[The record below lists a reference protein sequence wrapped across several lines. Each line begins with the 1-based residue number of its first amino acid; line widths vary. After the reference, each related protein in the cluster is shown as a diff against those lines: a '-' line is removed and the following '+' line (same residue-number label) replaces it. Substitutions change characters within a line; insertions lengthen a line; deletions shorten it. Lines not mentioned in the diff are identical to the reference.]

1 MNQNNK
7 AYEESK
13 LSDRFA
19 FFAEKLFSALQTG
32 EHARISLAA
41 EQTQF
46 LRMSKASVRQNGFVH
61 DAQVSVQFMTDSGQS
76 LELSVPFVVNDK
88 SETEEL
94 VLNLVRKARTHI
106 KDIPVDPYVSL
117 PSRTEQT
124 FVAHQGHLLAPEE
137 AVEALLSATSKSDD
151 LVGIYA
157 SGPVMTALADSAGQF
172 HWFASDS
179 FYVDYSLWLSN
190 GRAVKSSYAGRHWQK
205 QEFERSLDT
214 ARRNLEVLSRPQK
227 TLKPGHYR
235 TYLAPSATSEMLNM
249 LSWGGLSEGALQRKE
264 SPLCAI
270 RTGEKRFSE
279 KFSLREN
286 FSLGFAPRFS
296 GEGETSPETIQLFER
311 GEFVQGLVSA
321 RTEKEFGVKS
331 NGSGTESLRSP
342 DLEFGQ
348 LKSDDV
354 FQVIGTGLYLSDL
367 HYLNWSDM
375 VQGRVTGMTRYACL
389 WVEDGKPVGPI
400 QDMRFDETLFRC
412 FGSELEELTTETAI
426 IPETSSYG
434 HRTLGGARVPGLLL
448 KNFQFTL

>member
-13 LSDRFA
+13 LSDRFS
-19 FFAEKLFSALQTG
+19 FFAEKLFATLQTG

-46 LRMSKASVRQNGFVH
+46 LRMSKASVRQNGLVH

-94 VLNLVRKARTHI
+94 VLNLVRKARTHL
-106 KDIPVDPYVSL
+106 KDIPADPYVNL

-124 FVAHQGHLLAPEE
+124 FVAHQGQLLALEE
-137 AVEALLSATSKSDD
+137 SVEALLSVTSQNDD

-179 FYVDYSLWLSN
+179 FYVDYSLWLPN

-205 QEFERSLDT
+205 QEFERSLET
-214 ARRNLEVLSRPQK
+214 ARRDLEVLARPQK
-227 TLKPGHYR
+227 TLKPGNYR

-249 LSWGGLSEGALQRKE
+249 LSWGALSEGALQRKE

-270 RTGEKRFSE
+270 RTGEKRFSD
-279 KFSLREN
+279 KFSLKEN

-296 GEGETSPETIQLFER
+296 GEGETAPETIQLFER
-311 GEFVQGLVSA
+311 GQFVQGLVSA

-331 NGSGTESLRSP
+331 NGAGSESLRSP
-342 DLEFGQ
+342 DLEAGQ
-348 LKSDDV
+348 LKSDDA
-354 FQVIGTGLYLSDL
+354 FQAIGTGLYLSDL

-375 VQGRVTGMTRYACL
+375 IQGRVTGMTRYACL
-389 WVEDGKPVGPI
+389 WVEDGRPVGPI

-412 FGSELEELTTETAI
+412 FGSELEDLTAETAI
-426 IPETSSYG
+426 IPETSTYG
-434 HRTLGGARVPGLLL
+434 HRALGGARVPGLLL

>member
-1 MNQNNK
+1 VNQNNK

-13 LSDRFA
+13 LSDRFS
-19 FFAEKLFSALQTG
+19 FFAEKLFATLQTG

-46 LRMSKASVRQNGFVH
+46 LRMSKASVRQNGLVH

-94 VLNLVRKARTHI
+94 VLNLVRKARTHL
-106 KDIPVDPYVSL
+106 KDIPADPYVNL

-124 FVAHQGHLLAPEE
+124 FVAHQGQLLALEE
-137 AVEALLSATSKSDD
+137 SVEALLSVTSQNDD

-179 FYVDYSLWLSN
+179 FYVDY
-190 GRAVKSSYAGRHWQK
+190 AGRHWQK
-205 QEFERSLDT
+205 QEFERSLET
-214 ARRNLEVLSRPQK
+214 ARRDLEVLARPQK
-227 TLKPGHYR
+227 TLKPGNYR

-249 LSWGGLSEGALQRKE
+249 LSWGALSEGALQRKE

-270 RTGEKRFSE
+270 RTGEKRFSD
-279 KFSLREN
+279 KFSLKEN

-296 GEGETSPETIQLFER
+296 GEGETAPETIQLFER
-311 GEFVQGLVSA
+311 GQFVQGLVSA

-331 NGSGTESLRSP
+331 NGAGSESLRSP
-342 DLEFGQ
+342 DLEAGQ
-348 LKSDDV
+348 LKSDDA
-354 FQVIGTGLYLSDL
+354 FQAIGTGLYLSDL

-375 VQGRVTGMTRYACL
+375 IQGRVTGMTRYACL
-389 WVEDGKPVGPI
+389 WVEDGRPVGPI

-412 FGSELEELTTETAI
+412 FGSELEDLTTETAI
-426 IPETSSYG
+426 IPETSTYG
-434 HRTLGGARVPGLLL
+434 HRALGGARVPGLLL

>member
-1 MNQNNK
+1 MG
-7 AYEESK
+7 
-13 LSDRFA
+13 LIRPRP
-19 FFAEKLFSALQTG
+19 L
-32 EHARISLAA
+32 
-41 EQTQF
+41 
-46 LRMSKASVRQNGFVH
+46 VH

-76 LELSVPFVVNDK
+76 LELSLPFVVNDK

-124 FVAHQGHLLAPEE
+124 FVAHQGHLLAPEQ

-179 FYVDYSLWLSN
+179 FYVDYSHWLPN
-190 GRAVKSSYAGRHWQK
+190 GRAVKSSYAGRQWQQ
-205 QEFERSLDT
+205 QEFERSLET
-214 ARRNLEVLSRPQK
+214 ARRNLDVLARPQK
-227 TLKPGHYR
+227 TLKPGNYR

-270 RTGEKRFSE
+270 RAGEKRFSE
-279 KFSLREN
+279 KFSLKEN
-286 FSLGFAPRFS
+286 FSLGLAPRFS

-311 GEFVQGLVSA
+311 GQFVQGLVSA

-331 NGSGTESLRSP
+331 NGAGSESLRSP
-342 DLEFGQ
+342 DLAAGQ

-354 FQVIGTGLYLSDL
+354 FQAIGTGLYLSDL
-367 HYLNWSDM
+367 HYLNWSD
-375 VQGRVTGMTRYACL
+375 VIQGRVTGMTRYACL

-434 HRTLGGARVPGLLL
+434 HRALGGARVPGLLL